1 MGVWGVAVGHAP
13 PPLSPPRPR
22 STALRAG
29 YRSGARGWG
38 FVHPLPGRND
48 GLKAPRRPP
57 GAEGVAVLGPV
68 GDQARPRRVRATW
81 LWLHAKRRR
90 TYSTR
95 PGSGGHPTSTR
106 PKARLPE
113 HAAYARRFQG
123 KATSQIFR
131 QRSLAANVDWGPSRN
146 HLPTMQRAR
155 RAPCLVVAGRKPQ
168 ADLRESGRPSARSHD
183 PASSRSLCPWI
194 LRCAATH
201 ANAREDK
208 NEKLRPP
215 PAGYARGESSRVAL
229 AWIAREPRYGHPCRV
244 PGRPRALSADAKGI
258 RAPHP
263 CLPER
268 RFRPVRGR
276 RRPGP
281 SVRRRSEQGAPLG
294 ALGG

>member
-1 MGVWGVAVGHAP
+1 MGVWGVASGHAP

-22 STALRAG
+22 ATALRAG
-29 YRSGARGWG
+29 YRSGARGWR

-48 GLKAPRRPP
+48 GLKAPRRPLD
-57 GAEGVAVLGPV
+57 AEGVAVLGPV

-155 RAPCLVVAGRKPQ
+155 RAPWLWPGASRRQTYASLGTQ
-168 ADLRESGRPSARSHD
+168 ARD
-183 PASSRSLCPWI
+183 PTIPLSSRSLCPWI

-208 NEKLRPP
+208 NEKLRSP
-215 PAGYARGESSRVAL
+215 PAGYARGESSRAAL

-244 PGRPRALSADAKGI
+244 PGRPRALSADAKGS